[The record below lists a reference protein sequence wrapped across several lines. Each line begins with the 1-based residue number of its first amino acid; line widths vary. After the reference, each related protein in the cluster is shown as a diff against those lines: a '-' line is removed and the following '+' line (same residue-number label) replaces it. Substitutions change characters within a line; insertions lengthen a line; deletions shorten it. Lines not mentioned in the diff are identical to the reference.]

1 MTRVRGASVVVKVL
15 AELVAGILLIQG
27 CALTLQRYESPPIS
41 GYENVQIKDG
51 LAMAV
56 RPLLDDEESRRY
68 FGKSLLSEGIVA
80 VYVLSENQSAS
91 SSFRVPKSG
100 MSLVAGVPKI
110 LSSEDK
116 IQSSAAADALVI
128 SGAVLLSPLVAGIG
142 VKLLSDASV
151 INHSIRTQEF
161 LTKTLSPGQTA
172 GGFIYFQLPDKVTL
186 PARWAI
192 RVEAS
197 ETAVPEDRIF
207 IFTFG
212 KSEEPK

>member
-1 MTRVRGASVVVKVL
+1 
-15 AELVAGILLIQG
+15 
-27 CALTLQRYESPPIS
+27 
-41 GYENVQIKDG
+41 
-51 LAMAV
+51 MAV
-56 RPLLDDEESRRY
+56 RPLLDDEETRRY
-68 FGKSLLSEGIVA
+68 FGESLLSEGIVA
-80 VYVLSENQSAS
+80 VYVLSANQSAS
-91 SSFRVPKSG
+91 SSFRVPKTG

-116 IQSSAAADALVI
+116 LQSSAAADAMVI

-151 INHSIRTQEF
+151 INHSIRAQEF

-186 PARWAI
+186 PERWAI

-197 ETAVPEDRIF
+197 ETAVPDKRIF

-212 KSEEPK
+212 KSAEPR